1 MSYLPYLL
9 EALPSVRQPG
19 KIVGPFADLMGKV
32 YNLLFELLHSNT
44 SAGSLGLA
52 IIIFTLIVKLI
63 LFPLM
68 VKQQKSS
75 FKMQALQPELMKI
88 RKKYEGKT
96 DQMSQQRMAFEMQE
110 FQKKNG
116 VSMVSGCLPML
127 IQLPILYALFY
138 LFQNAYVYVDVIGH
152 NYTDIANAI
161 VNIPVSLR
169 MEVFHPYAQEF
180 ANAYK
185 NVAII
190 KDGIDMR
197 QVNEV
202 VMLVNYL
209 KPDDWNVILQNL
221 GDAGS
226 SLVPLLAT
234 KSSIETFLTIP
245 LVSKAGLHFPGII
258 IPIAAGVTTWLQSKI
273 MMMMNPQNSD
283 PGNPAAAM
291 TKSMLYTMPIMMG
304 VFAINMPAGRDLVYR
319 LITEHIRLE
328 TQQCGSIYR
337 IDIIPILIND
347 NFKIRDDA
355 VTVFLNQLDQSVH
368 NIIHLGIF
376 IPA

>member
-9 EALPSVRQPG
+9 EALPSVRQPS

-169 MEVFHPYAQEF
+169 MEVFQPFAREF

-190 KDGIDMR
+190 KDGIDMG

-258 IPIAAGVTTWLQSKI
+258 IPIAAGITTWLQSKI

-283 PGNPAAAM
+283 TGNPAAAM

-304 VFAINMPAGRDLVYR
+304 VFAINMPAGLGLYWTISN
-319 LITEHIRLE
+319 LFGIL
-328 TQQCGSIYR
+328 QQV
-337 IDIIPILIND
+337 ILSKHYKKK
-347 NFKIRDDA
+347 FA
-355 VTVFLNQLDQSVH
+355 EEAAQ
-368 NIIHLGIF
+368 
-376 IPA
+376 

>member
-226 SLVPLLAT
+226 SLVPL
-234 KSSIETFLTIP
+234 ETFLTIP

-304 VFAINMPAGRDLVYR
+304 VFAINMPAGLGLYWTISN
-319 LITEHIRLE
+319 LFGIL
-328 TQQCGSIYR
+328 QQV
-337 IDIIPILIND
+337 ILSKHYKKK
-347 NFKIRDDA
+347 FA
-355 VTVFLNQLDQSVH
+355 EEAAQ
-368 NIIHLGIF
+368 
-376 IPA
+376 

>member
-169 MEVFHPYAQEF
+169 MEVFQPFAREF

-190 KDGIDMR
+190 KDGIDMG

-258 IPIAAGVTTWLQSKI
+258 IPIAAGITTWLQSKI

-283 PGNPAAAM
+283 SGNPAAAM
-291 TKSMLYTMPIMMG
+291 TNSMLYTMPIMMG
-304 VFAINMPAGRDLVYR
+304 VFAINMPAGLGLYWTISN
-319 LITEHIRLE
+319 LFGIL
-328 TQQCGSIYR
+328 QQV
-337 IDIIPILIND
+337 ILSKHYKKK
-347 NFKIRDDA
+347 FA
-355 VTVFLNQLDQSVH
+355 EEAAQ
-368 NIIHLGIF
+368 
-376 IPA
+376 

>member
-1 MSYLPYLL
+1 MNHFTTFSQYEY
-9 EALPSVRQPG
+9 VRP
-19 KIVGPFADLMGKV
+19 D
-32 YNLLFELLHSNT
+32 FEN
-44 SAGSLGLA
+44 A
-52 IIIFTLIVKLI
+52 K
-63 LFPLM
+63 
-68 VKQQKSS
+68 
-75 FKMQALQPELMKI
+75 ELI
-88 RKKYEGKT
+88 RKSVDKIKNAGTKEAVSKVFKAVN
-96 DQMSQQRMAFEMQE
+96 DQQRHLRTMATVAEIRNTIDTTDPFYESEMQCFYENMPLVDLEMQE
-110 FQKKNG
+110 FQKQNG

-283 PGNPAAAM
+283 SGNPAAAM

-304 VFAINMPAGRDLVYR
+304 VFAINMPAGLGLYWTISN
-319 LITEHIRLE
+319 LFGIL
-328 TQQCGSIYR
+328 QQV
-337 IDIIPILIND
+337 ILSKHYKQK
-347 NFKIRDDA
+347 FA
-355 VTVFLNQLDQSVH
+355 EEAAQ
-368 NIIHLGIF
+368 
-376 IPA
+376 

>member
-169 MEVFHPYAQEF
+169 MEVFQPFAREF

-190 KDGIDMR
+190 KDGIDMG

-258 IPIAAGVTTWLQSKI
+258 IPIAAGITTWLQSKI

-304 VFAINMPAGRDLVYR
+304 VFAINMPAGLGLYWTISN
-319 LITEHIRLE
+319 LFGIL
-328 TQQCGSIYR
+328 QQV
-337 IDIIPILIND
+337 ILSKHYKKK
-347 NFKIRDDA
+347 FA
-355 VTVFLNQLDQSVH
+355 EEAAQ
-368 NIIHLGIF
+368 
-376 IPA
+376 

>member
-169 MEVFHPYAQEF
+169 MEVFQPFAREF

-190 KDGIDMR
+190 KDGIDMG

-221 GDAGS
+221 GDAGN

-304 VFAINMPAGRDLVYR
+304 VFAINMPAGLGLYWTISN
-319 LITEHIRLE
+319 LFGIL
-328 TQQCGSIYR
+328 QQV
-337 IDIIPILIND
+337 ILSKHYKKK
-347 NFKIRDDA
+347 FA
-355 VTVFLNQLDQSVH
+355 EEAAQ
-368 NIIHLGIF
+368 
-376 IPA
+376 